1 MKDKQRFDL
10 GVKYFNEEKYERC
23 FVTLYPLLTSEWQ
36 SYESKEVTFKDAY
49 YYVAVSILNGKL
61 ANTYKDTYN
70 ELVLQEYGKY
80 EGKDAMV
87 DSNEDFVTFKKDSL
101 LKETDNDYVLDRA
114 NDFFSQCFNSEN
126 LDIVH
131 RSIYLNV
138 MPRLNEVFPLN
149 DEYERKPIHFS
160 DVSFLLQ
167 AADYGI
173 ADAQYMLAK
182 CFTEFEIPT
191 CITQENFMITSEH
204 KANPEFYDEL
214 YAISYLEKALDNN
227 NWIDRRKYE
236 NALFYRNW
244 ILDGKPE
251 D

>member
-10 GVKYFNEEKYERC
+10 GVKYFNEGKFERC

-61 ANTYKDTYN
+61 SNTYKDTYN
-70 ELVLQEYGKY
+70 ELALQEYEKN

-87 DSNEDFVTFKKDSL
+87 DSNEDFVTFKEGHL
-101 LKETDNDYVLDRA
+101 IKEADNDFVLQRA
-114 NDFFSQCFNSEN
+114 HDFFLECFS
-126 LDIVH
+126 
-131 RSIYLNV
+131 
-138 MPRLNEVFPLN
+138 LN
-149 DEYERKPIHFS
+149 DEDENKSIYFS
-160 DVSFLLQ
+160 DVSLLMQ
-167 AADYGI
+167 AAYYGI

-182 CFTEFEIPT
+182 CLTEIEIPT
-191 CITQENFMITSEH
+191 CITQENSTINSEH

-214 YAISYLEKALDNN
+214 YVISYLEKALDNN
-227 NWIDRRKYE
+227 NWIDRGNKEY
-236 NALFYRNW
+236 ALSYRNW

>member
-1 MKDKQRFDL
+1 MNDKQRFDL

-36 SYESKEVTFKDAY
+36 SYEPKEVIYKDAY

-70 ELVLQEYGKY
+70 ELALREYEKH
-80 EGKDAMV
+80 EGKEAMV
-87 DSNEDFVTFKKDSL
+87 DSNEDFVTFKEGHL
-101 LKETDNDYVLDRA
+101 IKEAY
-114 NDFFSQCFNSEN
+114 NDFVLQRAHDFFLECFSSEN
-126 LDIVH
+126 LDIRN
-131 RSIYLNV
+131 RSIYYSV
-138 MPRLNEVFPLN
+138 MSRFNEVFRLN
-149 DEYERKPIHFS
+149 DEDENKSIYFS
-160 DVSFLLQ
+160 DVSLLMQ

-182 CFTEFEIPT
+182 CLTEIEIPT
-191 CITQENFMITSEH
+191 CITQENSTINSEH

-214 YAISYLEKALDNN
+214 YVISYLEKALDNN
-227 NWIDRRKYE
+227 NWIDRGNKEY
-236 NALFYRNW
+236 ALSYRNW